1 VGEEGLLGARERRRE
16 IMGRVLEFK
25 RKPCEEKEDSEKE
38 RESMRFLQ
46 EVNDA

>member
-1 VGEEGLLGARERRRE
+1 MVGEEGLLGARE